1 MKDVGRRKNI
11 KKKITLKTDEN
22 YRNISVII
30 DTTLYLKKKIMKV
43 MAKAYHLD
51 GCYVVIQ
58 SHPWAN
64 SKVNTQD
71 QTMQNLMKCASSR

>member
-1 MKDVGRRKNI
+1 
-11 KKKITLKTDEN
+11 
-22 YRNISVII
+22 
-30 DTTLYLKKKIMKV
+30 